1 MKKKL
6 FIVVGV
12 ILALIIVAS
21 LVYFAYFI
29 VQSITKD
36 FEKQIQ
42 QEGNI
47 ENDNVFNKNFGSY
60 ELPENW
66 VESKNHSTSSKFFYV
81 LKGQEQKERPN
92 NISINYGTNKYDK
105 ANHEKF
111 RDAILNQLSMQIA
124 KKEGIEI
131 NANAS
136 YNDNEDIVYTFI
148 IKELNDNI
156 TTTQY
161 YIVGDYKYILIY
173 ETVFGESEE
182 TDKAVKR
189 IVNSFKWN

>member
-1 MKKKL
+1 
-6 FIVVGV
+6 
-12 ILALIIVAS
+12 
-21 LVYFAYFI
+21 
-29 VQSITKD
+29 
-36 FEKQIQ
+36 
-42 QEGNI
+42 
-47 ENDNVFNKNFGSY
+47 
-60 ELPENW
+60 
-66 VESKNHSTSSKFFYV
+66 
-81 LKGQEQKERPN
+81 
-92 NISINYGTNKYDK
+92 
-105 ANHEKF
+105 
-111 RDAILNQLSMQIA
+111 MQIA

-136 YNDNEDIVYTFI
+136 YNDNEDIVYTLI